1 MYCTVYCIDFRSTH
15 LFSFTFPFL
24 STLILNSIFS
34 VYYSRMV
41 MWVEMSFLK
50 SVHPANE
57 LTGGTDCCACG
68 GGGPATA
75 ELTGKKSNMS
85 NVKDVKDAKS
95 GGAAA
100 AVAAA
105 HAKNERAKGP
115 PPGSTPVPVVANKC
129 CVPKGKNDKC
139 FAEGSDAE
147 CCPRAIESKEC
158 CLEGDSCYST
168 PDPNAGTG
176 EKGCCMG
183 GQNQKD
189 GACCVAPPP
198 KKMAPKVVKTGAEE
212 AEEDDDADDD
222 ATDSG
227 LATAG
232 KGDESRPPAGS
243 GETAFDPKGD
253 EMSTS
258 AAHRVA
264 GDVDSTEHPVAAV
277 ATVQTLPHATA
288 APQGLPSSLGVSSG
302 SLNTSGTAHAP
313 GSVTGRGPG
322 GLTSDLSEIS
332 LTNGDVA
339 PHTEA
344 SAAAAAGVTGAAAAP
359 VTKPKKPTCSIQ

>member
-1 MYCTVYCIDFRSTH
+1 
-15 LFSFTFPFL
+15 
-24 STLILNSIFS
+24 
-34 VYYSRMV
+34 MV
-41 MWVEMSFLK
+41 MWIEMSFLK

-183 GQNQKD
+183 GQQQKD

-198 KKMAPKVVKTGAEE
+198 KKMAPKVVKTGAED
-212 AEEDDDADDD
+212 ADEDDDADDD
-222 ATDSG
+222 ATATGADSG
-227 LATAG
+227 AATAG

-264 GDVDSTEHPVAAV
+264 GDVDSAEHPVAAV

-332 LTNGDVA
+332 LANGDVA
-339 PHTEA
+339 PHAEA
-344 SAAAAAGVTGAAAAP
+344 SAAAAAGAKGAAAVP
-359 VTKPKKPTCSIQ
+359 VAKPKNPTCSIQ

>member
-1 MYCTVYCIDFRSTH
+1 
-15 LFSFTFPFL
+15 
-24 STLILNSIFS
+24 
-34 VYYSRMV
+34 
-41 MWVEMSFLK
+41 MSFLK
-50 SVHPANE
+50 SIHPANE

-68 GGGPATA
+68 GGGPPTA
-75 ELTGKKSNMS
+75 ELTGKKSKMS
-85 NVKDVKDAKS
+85 DVKDAKS

-100 AVAAA
+100 AVAQA

-198 KKMAPKVVKTGAEE
+198 KKMAPKVVKTGAKQGD
-212 AEEDDDADDD
+212 EDDDADDAATATGAD
-222 ATDSG
+222 AA
-227 LATAG
+227 ATAG
-232 KGDESRPPAGS
+232 KGDESCPPADS
-243 GETAFDPKGD
+243 GCETACEPKGD
-253 EMSTS
+253 DMSTS

-264 GDVDSTEHPVAAV
+264 GDVDSAEHPVAAV

-288 APQGLPSSLGVSSG
+288 APHGLPTSLGVSSG

-313 GSVTGRGPG
+313 GSITAPGPG

-332 LTNGDVA
+332 LNGGDVA

-344 SAAAAAGVTGAAAAP
+344 AAAAGVKGAAAVP
-359 VTKPKKPTCSIQ
+359 VPKPKKEGCSIQ